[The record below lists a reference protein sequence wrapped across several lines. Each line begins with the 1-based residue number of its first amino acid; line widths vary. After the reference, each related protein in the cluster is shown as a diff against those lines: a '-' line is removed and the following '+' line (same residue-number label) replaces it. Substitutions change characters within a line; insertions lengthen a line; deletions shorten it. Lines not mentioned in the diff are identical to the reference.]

1 MMNKIKWIAAVLSL
15 VLLAGIMSQTTDYI
29 QAGDLQQEIAGKV
42 LRFHVRANSDSKED
56 QALKL
61 KVRDAIGS
69 LMSPKMQNVKG
80 IEECRQIARDN
91 MKEIVDTARKVIT
104 SSGYDYAVEA
114 YIKDVDFPDKTYGEY
129 TFPAGNY
136 EALEVIIGSG
146 AGHNW
151 WCVMYPNMCF
161 SGSVYE
167 VVDGDAKKSLQST
180 LTKTEYESLVEDKD
194 YKIQCKYLKFLN
206 KYLD

>member
-1 MMNKIKWIAAVLSL
+1 MRKIKWIAAVLSL

-29 QAGDLQQEIAGKV
+29 QAGDLQQEIAEKV

-69 LMSPKMQNVKG
+69 LMSPKLQNVSG
-80 IEECRQIARDN
+80 LEECRQIAQDN
-91 MKEIVDTARKVIT
+91 MNEIVDTARKVIT

-114 YIKDVDFPDKTYGEY
+114 YIKNVDFPDKTYGEY

-180 LTKTEYESLVEDKD
+180 LTQKEYESLVEDKD